1 MMLRPLCCTEALA
14 HRARLLAFYASV
26 DPARRTDDCMTR
38 LALFAVAATRGER
51 AS

>member
-1 MMLRPLCCTEALA
+1 MLVAICRTSVLT

-26 DPARRTDDCMTR
+26 DPARRTDQHVTR